1 MCWLTVSKALDI
13 SSETRTVRAGG
24 FWLKPSTIELVM
36 LLRAVT
42 VEWFGLNPCCAGLF
56 GISAVMCGRSA
67 FSRTLAIG
75 DKSEMGL

>member
-42 VEWFGLNPCCAGLF
+42 VEWFGLNPCCAF
-56 GISAVMCGRSA
+56 G
-67 FSRTLAIG
+67 
-75 DKSEMGL
+75 

>member
-42 VEWFGLNPCCAGLF
+42 VEWFGLIRVVQGYLVF
-56 GISAVMCGRSA
+56 LR
-67 FSRTLAIG
+67 
-75 DKSEMGL
+75 